1 MLVLAFAITYKII
14 KDKIMKTKI
23 LYTLLLILAIFTFSC
38 ENEPIFYNI
47 AKEVPLLDSVVT
59 GNVYSIVQQGEY
71 LYAANGKI
79 YKKGKNEEVT
89 SENNPWKLVDKP
101 DGKIIRLAA
110 TDSYLYALSVA
121 DPINGS
127 ENYTIYVS
135 PKGNQ
140 LSWEAISVSGN
151 VTAIFD
157 NEAYDDP
164 SKLKAF
170 YSTKDGVFALNGK
183 IAETTNLKTE
193 TNFISTR
200 KETNS
205 EEEASF
211 AVKAATVGET
221 TVFSDDMSFCSDRKT
236 TFYKIDEKLVK
247 YSVDGGANW
256 TTVKPDISDSAS
268 ACYYEN
274 NGSAW
279 LYVGTKVIKDDS
291 SGIQAVN
298 LNNNIPTTTVSEP
311 VGENAASCLDD
322 TEVIGLYPLPY
333 GNGNLYAAS
342 IIYNG
347 INAFSN
353 DNQLWGYYPEG
364 ATSKTGEIIREANTW
379 NRE

>member
-1 MLVLAFAITYKII
+1 
-14 KDKIMKTKI
+14 MKTKI
-23 LYTLLLILAIFTFSC
+23 LYTVLLILAIFTFSC
-38 ENEPIFYNI
+38 TNEPIFYNI
-47 AKEVPLLDSVVT
+47 AQEVPLLDSVVK
-59 GNVYSIVQQGEY
+59 GNVYSIVEQGEY

-79 YKKGKNEEVT
+79 FRKGKTQEVT
-89 SENNPWKLVDKP
+89 NNSNPWKLVDKP

-127 ENYTIYVS
+127 EKYTIYVS
-135 PKGNQ
+135 PAGDK
-140 LSWEAISVSGN
+140 LSWEAISVTGN

-157 NEAYDDP
+157 NEAAP
-164 SKLKAF
+164 GTGKLQAY
-170 YSTKDGVFALNGK
+170 YSTKDGIFAINGK
-183 IAETTNLKTE
+183 TVGTTNLKTE
-193 TNFISTR
+193 TNFISTK

-211 AVKAATVGET
+211 AVKAATVGDI
-221 TVFSDDMSFCSDRKT
+221 TVFSDDLSFCSDREKY
-236 TFYKIDEKLVK
+236 FYKVDEKLIK
-247 YSVDGGANW
+247 YSTDGTNW
-256 TTVKPDISDSAS
+256 TKVSLEISDSAS

-274 NGSAW
+274 NESAW

-311 VGENAASCLDD
+311 VGKNIASCLDD
-322 TEVIGLYPLPY
+322 TQVIGLYPFPY
-333 GNGNLYAAS
+333 GSGNLYAAS

-347 INAFSN
+347 TNAFSN
-353 DNQLWGYYPEG
+353 DNQLWGFYPDRD
-364 ATSKTGEIIREANTW
+364 SW

>member
-1 MLVLAFAITYKII
+1 
-14 KDKIMKTKI
+14 MKTKI
-23 LYTLLLILAIFTFSC
+23 LYTVLLVLAIFTFSC
-38 ENEPIFYNI
+38 TNEPIFYNI
-47 AKEVPLLDSVVT
+47 AQEVPLLDSVVK
-59 GNVYSIVQQGEY
+59 GNVYSIVEQGEY

-79 YKKGKNEEVT
+79 FRKGKTQEVT
-89 SENNPWKLVDKP
+89 NNSNPWKLVDKP
-101 DGKIIRLAA
+101 AGKIIRLAA

-127 ENYTIYVS
+127 EKYTIYVS
-135 PKGNQ
+135 PAGDK
-140 LSWEAISVSGN
+140 LSWEVVSVTGN

-157 NEAYDDP
+157 NEAAP
-164 SKLKAF
+164 GTGKLQAY
-170 YSTKDGVFALNGK
+170 YSTKDGIFVINEKNAG
-183 IAETTNLKTE
+183 TTNLKTE
-193 TNFISTR
+193 TNFISTK

-211 AVKAATVGET
+211 AVKAATVGEI
-221 TVFSDDMSFCSDRKT
+221 TVFSDDLSFCSDREKY
-236 TFYKIDEKLVK
+236 FYKVDEKLIK
-247 YSVDGGANW
+247 YSTDGTNW
-256 TTVKPDISDSAS
+256 TKVSLEISDSAS

-311 VGENAASCLDD
+311 VGKNIASCLDD
-322 TEVIGLYPLPY
+322 TQVIGLYPFPY
-333 GNGNLYAAS
+333 GSGNLYAAS

-347 INAFSN
+347 TNAFSN
-353 DNQLWGYYPEG
+353 DNQLWGFYPDRD
-364 ATSKTGEIIREANTW
+364 SW

>member
-23 LYTLLLILAIFTFSC
+23 LYTFLLILAIFTFSC

-101 DGKIIRLAA
+101 DGSIIRLAV
-110 TDSYLYALSVA
+110 TETHLYALSV
-121 DPINGS
+121 DDKINGS
-127 ENYTIYVS
+127 ENYTIYVTD
-135 PKGNQ
+135 
-140 LSWEAISVSGN
+140 AISGN
-151 VTAIFD
+151 TKPTWTKIEATGVKTIFD
-157 NEAYDDP
+157 NEAYDDT
-164 SKLKAF
+164 SKLRAF
-170 YSTKDGVFALNGK
+170 YSTENGVFALNGTT
-183 IAETTNLKTE
+183 AETTDLTTE

-211 AVKAATVGET
+211 AVKASYVSDLDITL
-221 TVFSDDMSFCSDRKT
+221 FSDDMSFCSDRKT
-236 TFYKIDEKLVK
+236 TFYKIDENLVK

-298 LNNNIPTTTVSEP
+298 LDNNNIPTTTVSEP
-311 VGENAASCLDD
+311 VGKNAASCFDD

-353 DNQLWGYYPEG
+353 DNQLWGFYPDRD
-364 ATSKTGEIIREANTW
+364 SW

>member
-1 MLVLAFAITYKII
+1 
-14 KDKIMKTKI
+14 MKTKI
-23 LYTLLLILAIFTFSC
+23 LYTFLLILAIFTFSC

-101 DGKIIRLAA
+101 DGSIIRLAV
-110 TDSYLYALSVA
+110 TETHLYALSV
-121 DPINGS
+121 DDKINGS
-127 ENYTIYVS
+127 ENYTIYVTD
-135 PKGNQ
+135 
-140 LSWEAISVSGN
+140 AISGN
-151 VTAIFD
+151 TKPTWTKIEATGVKTIFD
-157 NEAYDDP
+157 NEVYDDP

-170 YSTKDGVFALNGK
+170 YSTKDGIFELKDGTADS
-183 IAETTNLKTE
+183 TNLKTE
-193 TNFISTR
+193 SNIISTK
-200 KETNS
+200 KEVDDEN
-205 EEEASF
+205 ASY
-211 AVKAATVGET
+211 AVKASYVSDLDITL
-221 TVFSDDMSFCSDRKT
+221 FSDDMSFCSDRKT
-236 TFYKIDEKLVK
+236 TFYKIDENLVK

-298 LNNNIPTTTVSEP
+298 LDNNNIPTTTVSEP
-311 VGENAASCLDD
+311 VGKNAASCFDD

>member
-1 MLVLAFAITYKII
+1 
-14 KDKIMKTKI
+14 MKTKI
-23 LYTLLLILAIFTFSC
+23 LYTFLLILAIFTFSC

-79 YKKGKNEEVT
+79 FKKGKNEEVT
-89 SENNPWKLVDKP
+89 SENNPWKVVDKP

-135 PKGNQ
+135 PAGDK

-183 IAETTNLKTE
+183 TAETTDLTTE

-211 AVKAATVGET
+211 AVKASYVSDLDITL
-221 TVFSDDMSFCSDRKT
+221 FSDDMSFCSDRKT
-236 TFYKIDEKLVK
+236 TFYKIDENLVK

-279 LYVGTKVIKDDS
+279 LYVGTKVIKNDS

-298 LNNNIPTTTVSEP
+298 LDNNNIPTTTVSEP
-311 VGENAASCLDD
+311 VGKNAASCFDD

-353 DNQLWGYYPEG
+353 DNQLWGFYPDRD
-364 ATSKTGEIIREANTW
+364 SW

>member
-1 MLVLAFAITYKII
+1 
-14 KDKIMKTKI
+14 MKTKI
-23 LYTLLLILAIFTFSC
+23 LYTFLLILAIFTFSC

-101 DGKIIRLAA
+101 DGSIIRLAV
-110 TDSYLYALSVA
+110 TETHLYALSV
-121 DPINGS
+121 DDKINGS
-127 ENYTIYVS
+127 ENYTIYVTD
-135 PKGNQ
+135 
-140 LSWEAISVSGN
+140 AISGN
-151 VTAIFD
+151 TKPTWTKIEATGVKTIFD
-157 NEAYDDP
+157 NEAYDDT
-164 SKLKAF
+164 SKLRAF
-170 YSTKDGVFALNGK
+170 YSTENGVFALNGTT
-183 IAETTNLKTE
+183 AETTDLTTE

-211 AVKAATVGET
+211 AVKASYVSDLDITL
-221 TVFSDDMSFCSDRKT
+221 FSDDMSFCSDRKT
-236 TFYKIDEKLVK
+236 TFYKIDENLVK

-298 LNNNIPTTTVSEP
+298 LDNNNIPTTTVSEP
-311 VGENAASCLDD
+311 VGKNAASCFDD

-353 DNQLWGYYPEG
+353 DNQLWGFYPDRD
-364 ATSKTGEIIREANTW
+364 SW

>member
-1 MLVLAFAITYKII
+1 
-14 KDKIMKTKI
+14 MKTKI
-23 LYTLLLILAIFTFSC
+23 LYTFLLILAIFTFSC

-135 PKGNQ
+135 PVGNQ

-164 SKLKAF
+164 SKLRAF
-170 YSTKDGVFALNGK
+170 YSTENGIFELKDGTADS
-183 IAETTNLKTE
+183 TNLKTE
-193 TNFISTR
+193 SNIISTK
-200 KETNS
+200 KEVDDEN
-205 EEEASF
+205 ASY
-211 AVKAATVGET
+211 AVKASYVSDLDITL
-221 TVFSDDMSFCSDRKT
+221 FSDDMSFCSDRKT
-236 TFYKIDEKLVK
+236 TFYKIDENLVK
-247 YSVDGGANW
+247 YSTDGTNW
-256 TTVKPDISDSAS
+256 TKVSLEISDSAS
-268 ACYYEN
+268 ACYYESDGN
-274 NGSAW
+274 AW
-279 LYVGTKVIKDDS
+279 IYVGTAPYD
-291 SGIQAVN
+291 GPGLQAVN
-298 LNNNIPTTTVSEP
+298 LNNGIPTIISEP
-311 VGENAASCLDD
+311 VGKNITSCFDD
-322 TEVIGLYPLPY
+322 TQVIGLYPYPY
-333 GNGNLYAAS
+333 GTGKLYAAS
-342 IIYNG
+342 VILLSTA
-347 INAFSN
+347 AFSN
-353 DNQLWGYYPEG
+353 DNQLWGFYPDRD
-364 ATSKTGEIIREANTW
+364 SW

>member
-1 MLVLAFAITYKII
+1 
-14 KDKIMKTKI
+14 MKTKI
-23 LYTLLLILAIFTFSC
+23 LYTVLLVLAIFTFSC
-38 ENEPIFYNI
+38 TNEPIFYNI
-47 AKEVPLLDSVVT
+47 AQEVPLLDSVVK
-59 GNVYSIVQQGEY
+59 GNVYSIVEQGEY

-79 YKKGKNEEVT
+79 FRKGKTQEVT
-89 SENNPWKLVDKP
+89 NNSNPWKLVDKP
-101 DGKIIRLAA
+101 AGKIIRLAA

-127 ENYTIYVS
+127 EKYTIYVS
-135 PKGNQ
+135 PAGDK
-140 LSWEAISVSGN
+140 LSWEVVSVTGN

-157 NEAYDDP
+157 NEAAP
-164 SKLKAF
+164 GTGKLQAY
-170 YSTKDGVFALNGK
+170 YSTKDGIFAINGK
-183 IAETTNLKTE
+183 TAGTTNLKTE
-193 TNFISTR
+193 TNFISTK

-211 AVKAATVGET
+211 AVKAATVGEI
-221 TVFSDDMSFCSDRKT
+221 TVFSDDLSFCSDREKY
-236 TFYKIDEKLVK
+236 FYKVDEKLIK
-247 YSVDGGANW
+247 YSTDGTNW
-256 TTVKPDISDSAS
+256 TKVSLEISDSAS

-311 VGENAASCLDD
+311 VGKNIASCLDD
-322 TEVIGLYPLPY
+322 TQVIGLYPFPY
-333 GNGNLYAAS
+333 GSGNLYAAS

-347 INAFSN
+347 TNAFSN
-353 DNQLWGYYPEG
+353 DNQLWGFYPDRD
-364 ATSKTGEIIREANTW
+364 SW

>member
-1 MLVLAFAITYKII
+1 
-14 KDKIMKTKI
+14 MKTKI
-23 LYTLLLILAIFTFSC
+23 LYTVLLVLAIFTFSC
-38 ENEPIFYNI
+38 TNEPIFYNI
-47 AKEVPLLDSVVT
+47 AQEVPLLDSVVK
-59 GNVYSIVQQGEY
+59 GNVYSIVEQGEY

-79 YKKGKNEEVT
+79 FRKGKTQEVT
-89 SENNPWKLVDKP
+89 NNSNPWKLVDKP
-101 DGKIIRLAA
+101 AGKIIRLAA

-127 ENYTIYVS
+127 EKYTIYVS
-135 PKGNQ
+135 PAGDK
-140 LSWEAISVSGN
+140 LSWEVVSVTEN

-157 NEAYDDP
+157 NEAAP
-164 SKLKAF
+164 GTGKLQAY
-170 YSTKDGVFALNGK
+170 YSTKDGIFAINGK
-183 IAETTNLKTE
+183 TAGTTNLKTE
-193 TNFISTR
+193 TNFISTK

-211 AVKAATVGET
+211 AVKAATVGEI
-221 TVFSDDMSFCSDRKT
+221 TVFSDDLSFCSDREKY
-236 TFYKIDEKLVK
+236 FYKVDEKLIK
-247 YSVDGGANW
+247 YSTDGTNW
-256 TTVKPDISDSAS
+256 TKVSLEISDSAS

-311 VGENAASCLDD
+311 VGKNIASCLDD
-322 TEVIGLYPLPY
+322 TQVIGLYPFPY
-333 GNGNLYAAS
+333 GSGNLYAAS

-347 INAFSN
+347 TNAFSN
-353 DNQLWGYYPEG
+353 DNQLWGFYPDRD
-364 ATSKTGEIIREANTW
+364 SW

>member
-23 LYTLLLILAIFTFSC
+23 LYTFLLILAIFTFSC

-135 PKGNQ
+135 PVGNQ

-211 AVKAATVGET
+211 AVKAATVGDI
-221 TVFSDDMSFCSDRKT
+221 TVFSDDLSLCSDREKY
-236 TFYKIDEKLVK
+236 FYKVDEKFIK
-247 YSVDGGANW
+247 YSTDGTNW
-256 TTVKPDISDSAS
+256 TKVSLEISDSAS
-268 ACYYEN
+268 ACYYESDGN
-274 NGSAW
+274 AW
-279 LYVGTKVIKDDS
+279 IYVGTAPYD
-291 SGIQAVN
+291 GPGLQAVN
-298 LNNNIPTTTVSEP
+298 LSNGIPTVISEP
-311 VGENAASCLDD
+311 VGKNIASCFDD
-322 TEVIGLYPLPY
+322 TQVIGLYPYPY
-333 GNGNLYAAS
+333 GTGKIYAAS
-342 IIYNG
+342 VILLSTA
-347 INAFSN
+347 AFSN
-353 DNQLWGYYPEG
+353 DNQLWGFYPDRD
-364 ATSKTGEIIREANTW
+364 SW